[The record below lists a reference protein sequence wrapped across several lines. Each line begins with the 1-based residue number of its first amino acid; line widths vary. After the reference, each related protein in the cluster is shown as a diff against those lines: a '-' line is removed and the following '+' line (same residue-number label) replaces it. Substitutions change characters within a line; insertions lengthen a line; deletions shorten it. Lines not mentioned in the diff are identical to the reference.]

1 MIVVPSLLELGTKE
15 QCGAWVKPTLRGEV
29 VWCIGNSEPGSG
41 SDMANAKTRAVVD
54 GDDFVINGQKIWT
67 SSAHFA
73 DMIFLLCRTEP
84 KAPKHKGLSYLLVP
98 MDSPGVE
105 VRPLVTMTER
115 PEFNETFFTDV
126 RVPKDQI
133 VMGRGD
139 GLKVAIAA
147 LKHERVM
154 LGDTNKQVQ
163 RFQGIQDMMRETLID
178 GTPII
183 GIPEYRDRLLR
194 LQAEVLAAKYHHM
207 RMLTIYDKGEEPGVA
222 GLIVKYNATM
232 LNHRLTALAIDV
244 LGEAGLPYDP
254 HEMGDDDPATT
265 WNIDYMYDIGLII
278 GGGTSQIQK
287 NIISE
292 RGLGMPREPK
302 VEPKE
307 IIPAGG
313 S

>member
-1 MIVVPSLLELGTKE
+1 
-15 QCGAWVKPTLRGEV
+15 
-29 VWCIGNSEPGSG
+29 
-41 SDMANAKTRAVVD
+41 MANAKTRAVVD
-54 GDDFVINGQKIWT
+54 GDDFDINGQKIWT

-73 DMIFLLCRTEP
+73 DMNFLLCRTEP

-126 RVPKDQI
+126 RVPRDQI

-139 GLKVAIAA
+139 GWKAAIAA

-163 RFQGIQDMMRETLID
+163 RFQGIQEMMRETLID

-265 WNIDYMYDIGLII
+265 WNIDYMYDIGRII

-302 VEPKE
+302 AIVA
-307 IIPAGG
+307 AGG